1 MSDSKP
7 DPKEGGSG
15 FFRKVVKFVANPAT
29 NWSDL
34 DGRRDV
40 PPAEPA
46 QGGYAKNE
54 LKEMIERKQRNDFVR
69 KRELDMLRK
78 IRREGLVGGDLA
90 TLQGAADVQD
100 SMPPPEYGRPDDAAM
115 VTKIDEI
122 EQAMAGEAA
131 VPSGSPRLPPHPT
144 GFYNATTAP
153 ALLEG
158 LGASHG
164 LHFAETS
171 PDLPDLAEP
180 HEPPGKVARE
190 YAATLPGPLWGSPQ
204 LGTSAPGGRPPDRA
218 ATPSTPSGI
227 ERPSAV
233 EVTELANDPLLDEAV
248 IAFANAEFEHCESA
262 LSALISDR
270 GERARDAPTWLT
282 LFDLYRAT
290 GLQHPF
296 ESLALDYGLRF
307 GWSPPQWF
315 SIPQRVADASAYKAD
330 SQGVA
335 PTPASRGASAGWVAP
350 ALIDL
355 ASVIDLRARTLQMPM
370 PWVLEWSPVQAV
382 DPEACH
388 ELSLLMRHW
397 STQKIAM
404 RWVGIDRLMSV
415 LTEVAPIGLRD
426 ADPVYWLLR
435 LEALR
440 LADRADAFDA
450 AAMDYCMT
458 YEVSPPSWERSQ
470 CAIRVADTAG
480 MTVAAALSVTDAPT
494 GFADSRLSENP
505 GGASVAAVE
514 LSGQL
519 VGDIDRV
526 LAPLEQ
532 SLGSADTV
540 NIHCGR
546 LIRMDFVAA
555 GDLLNWV
562 LRRRAEG
569 RSVRFEDAHR
579 LVGLFFNAMG
589 ISEHAEVKVRNV

>member
-1 MSDSKP
+1 
-7 DPKEGGSG
+7 
-15 FFRKVVKFVANPAT
+15 
-29 NWSDL
+29 
-34 DGRRDV
+34 
-40 PPAEPA
+40 
-46 QGGYAKNE
+46 
-54 LKEMIERKQRNDFVR
+54 
-69 KRELDMLRK
+69 
-78 IRREGLVGGDLA
+78 
-90 TLQGAADVQD
+90 
-100 SMPPPEYGRPDDAAM
+100 
-115 VTKIDEI
+115 
-122 EQAMAGEAA
+122 
-131 VPSGSPRLPPHPT
+131 
-144 GFYNATTAP
+144 
-153 ALLEG
+153 
-158 LGASHG
+158 
-164 LHFAETS
+164 
-171 PDLPDLAEP
+171 
-180 HEPPGKVARE
+180 
-190 YAATLPGPLWGSPQ
+190 
-204 LGTSAPGGRPPDRA
+204 
-218 ATPSTPSGI
+218 
-227 ERPSAV
+227 
-233 EVTELANDPLLDEAV
+233 
-248 IAFANAEFEHCESA
+248 
-262 LSALISDR
+262 
-270 GERARDAPTWLT
+270 
-282 LFDLYRAT
+282 
-290 GLQHPF
+290 
-296 ESLALDYGLRF
+296 
-307 GWSPPQWF
+307 
-315 SIPQRVADASAYKAD
+315 
-330 SQGVA
+330 
-335 PTPASRGASAGWVAP
+335 
-350 ALIDL
+350 
-355 ASVIDLRARTLQMPM
+355 
-370 PWVLEWSPVQAV
+370 
-382 DPEACH
+382 
-388 ELSLLMRHW
+388 
-397 STQKIAM
+397 
-404 RWVGIDRLMSV
+404 MSV

-450 AAMDYCMT
+450 TAMDYCMT